1 MNGSRVGRSRLAR
14 GVALAVGLLLAA
26 CSGGGGDATP
36 TETATPSVTATSP
49 ETATASPTPALVTRE
64 CEPGSAVSHVV
75 SASVLVI
82 ADGYGTAFH
91 IGDGVFITAAHVVEG
106 VNEVDLESDWVVA
119 HATVEAVDEIA
130 DVALLRA
137 EPQAVGD
144 LAALNWA
151 AEAPSLG
158 TRVIAAGY
166 PVDVIGTASVTSG
179 IVSRLFE
186 DAGINV
192 IQVDAP
198 INPGNSGGPLFN
210 ECGDVLGVV
219 VAKWPDI
226 EVEGVGFAVAEASVR
241 TALDTTA
248 VPPQVNSTPASGR
261 PTPTGG
267 TTLDVFALN
276 VGECFDDPPNFDPGV
291 EVLEL
296 AGIPCDQP
304 HDNEVYALID
314 YPGGPDAPFPGDD
327 ALGAFVDDECLVAFE
342 EYVGGD
348 YFSSN
353 LDFADLRPT
362 SGSWAQG
369 DREIVCFLYHLD
381 LRPLT
386 GSAVASGGQF
396 GPGAN
401 AEALTEWDAFN
412 TFVGECFD
420 DAGPVVDC
428 ADLHDNE
435 VYALITY
442 EGGPTAPYPGDAAM
456 DAFSEDACVA
466 EFSRYVGID
475 YDDSRYE
482 GYFLSPSAETW
493 AAGDREIVCFLYDSS
508 FRQLRGSV
516 RGAAR

>member
-1 MNGSRVGRSRLAR
+1 MSGVRVDRGRLAAAF
-14 GVALAVGLLLAA
+14 ALAGLLLLASA
-26 CSGGGGDATP
+26 CSGGDGEETP
-36 TETATPSVTATSP
+36 TQTGTVTPSATA
-49 ETATASPTPALVTRE
+49 ALTASPTPEPVARE

-106 VNEVDLESDWVVA
+106 VTEVDLESDWVA
-119 HATVEAVDEIA
+119 TPATVEAVDVAA
-130 DVALLRA
+130 DVALLHA

-151 AEAPSLG
+151 TEAPTLG

-166 PVDVIGTASVTSG
+166 PVDVIGTAAVTSG
-179 IVSRLFE
+179 IISRLYA
-186 DAGINV
+186 DGGIDL
-192 IQVDAP
+192 IQVDAS
-198 INPGNSGGPLFN
+198 INPGNSGGPLFD

-219 VAKWPDI
+219 VAKWGDI
-226 EVEGVGFAVAEASVR
+226 EVEGVGFAVSEASVR

-248 VPPQVNSTPASGR
+248 VPPQVNSTPSSGR
-261 PTPTGG
+261 PTPVGG

-276 VGECFDDPPNFDPGV
+276 IGECFDDPPNFGAGI

-296 AGIPCDQP
+296 NGIPCDQP

-314 YPGGPDAPFPGDD
+314 YPGDETAPFPGDD
-327 ALGAFVDDECLVAFE
+327 ALSAFVEDECLVAFE

-362 SGSWAQG
+362 AGSWEQG
-369 DREIVCFLYHLD
+369 DREVVCFLYDFD

-386 GSAVASGGQF
+386 GSAVGSGGQF
-396 GPGAN
+396 EPSAD
-401 AEALTEWDAFN
+401 AEPFGDWDAFN
-412 TFVGECFD
+412 TFVGECFN

-428 ADLHDNE
+428 EEPHDNE
-435 VYALITY
+435 VYAIFSH
-442 EGGPTAPYPGDAAM
+442 EGGASAPYPGDDAM
-456 DAFSEDACVA
+456 DVFAEDGCIA
-466 EFSRYVGID
+466 EFEVYVGID
-475 YDDSRYE
+475 YDSSVYSAS
-482 GYFLSPSAETW
+482 YLLPSAETW
-493 AAGDREIVCFLYDSS
+493 AEGDREVVCYLYDEE
-508 FRQLRGSV
+508 FLIEGSMQ
-516 RGAAR
+516 GAAE

>member
-1 MNGSRVGRSRLAR
+1 MNGVRVGRSRLTTAI
-14 GVALAVGLLLAA
+14 ALAALALLMDA
-26 CSGGGGDATP
+26 CSGGDGEESPTATAAPSSTATEAATATP
-36 TETATPSVTATSP
+36 TP
-49 ETATASPTPALVTRE
+49 EPVARE

-106 VNEVDLESDWVVA
+106 VTNVDLESDWVVVP
-119 HATVEAVDEIA
+119 ATVEAIDEVA

-137 EPQAVGD
+137 DPQAVGD

-151 AEAPSLG
+151 AEAPTLG
-158 TRVIAAGY
+158 TRVVAAGY

-226 EVEGVGFAVAEASVR
+226 EVEGVGFAVSEASVR
-241 TALDTTA
+241 NALDTSA
-248 VPPQVNSTPASGR
+248 VPPQVSSTPASGR

-276 VGECFDDPPNFDPGV
+276 VGECFDDPPNFDPGI

-296 AGIPCDQP
+296 DGIPCDQL

-314 YPGGPDAPFPGDD
+314 YPGDGLAPFPGDD
-327 ALGAFVDDECLVAFE
+327 ALSVFVDDECLVAFE

-348 YFSSN
+348 YVSSN

-362 SGSWAQG
+362 AGSWEQG
-369 DREIVCFLYHLD
+369 DREIVCFLYDFD

-386 GSAVASGGQF
+386 GSAVGSGGQF
-396 GPGAN
+396 GPDTA
-401 AEALTEWDAFN
+401 TEPLADWDAFN

-420 DAGPVVDC
+420 DAGPIVDC
-428 ADLHDNE
+428 ADPHDNE
-435 VYALITY
+435 VYAIFAY
-442 EGGPTAPYPGDAAM
+442 EGGPTAPYPGDAVL
-456 DAFSEDACVA
+456 DAFAEDRCVA
-466 EFSRYVGID
+466 EFEPYVGID
-475 YDDSRYE
+475 YDSSRYTA
-482 GYFLSPSAETW
+482 YFLLPSAETW
-493 AAGDREIVCFLYDSS
+493 AEGDREVVCFLYDEE
-508 FRQLRGSV
+508 FLLEGSV
-516 RGAAR
+516 QGTAE